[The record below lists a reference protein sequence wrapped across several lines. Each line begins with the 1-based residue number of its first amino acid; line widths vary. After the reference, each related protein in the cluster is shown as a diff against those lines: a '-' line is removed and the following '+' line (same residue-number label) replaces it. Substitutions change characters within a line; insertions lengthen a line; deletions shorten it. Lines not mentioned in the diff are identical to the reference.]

1 MKRKLNALYRLQKKD
16 VPQAAA
22 VLVGAFEH
30 DPVWKVILNDAT
42 PTQRIATFEAPL
54 LHCLKYGEVYA
65 PSENLEGVAAWTPGE
80 WAAMTPWRMLR
91 SGAIWTGLRMGW
103 GVAKKMEP
111 IFAPLDADR
120 KENMKGQT
128 YTYLLII
135 GVAPAFQGQGFGGK
149 LLRALIEESERTGTL
164 LYLETE
170 TESNV
175 RMYEHLGFTVVK
187 EIVLPM
193 INLLM
198 WEMTRGG

>member
-1 MKRKLNALYRLQKKD
+1 QKKD